1 MVALKKGNEKD
12 GIRDAIENGNHAADM
27 QQDDACENF
36 AEDGNSS
43 QVEMMLQEKF
53 QSASSSKKLKSFHY
67 KDDKAAGHAME
78 HGNDSVDEQRSVA
91 LNSQYNLSVTD
102 SIDEAEDINMVH
114 RPLEEHSLLVIEAC
128 AGTAT
133 LSAVLKDMGFE
144 VLPIDFG
151 KQRNLSHLHIVNLDL
166 RQKHSW
172 EFLAKITVSQ
182 KVFHFH
188 GAPPCGTASKAR
200 EIAMSSE
207 SHGPPQVRSD
217 EFPLGF
223 PWLQGVL
230 RDRVESA
237 NSIYIHLAL
246 FCLWLQSM
254 SIGWSIENPGNSY
267 IWMIHLY
274 KQLEQVAYWV
284 QFHACCHGSTRK
296 KLTGFLTNV
305 VELTGLEATC
315 QGDHP
320 HDGWGLIR
328 DCDSWK
334 FATSKEAAYPVTL
347 CQRIGSLLEMKA
359 LKLGLKTAGSS
370 ISSLHKVRASVGS
383 QPKISKFP
391 TLISEFGSV
400 CNVIS
405 DTEPSLNDKR
415 QLTRAFHN
423 IPAGSKLLRSDS
435 WKGEKGEQQQTE
447 KKFVFGV
454 YRSQMRFV
462 EDSMKLQHPFD
473 CCVGVPDDA
482 LKCLAAHLQ
491 SSPLAM
497 IKQRLNTL
505 LAWKKKAVEL
515 KPDDDILFAKMTS
528 GCRSVLKG
536 KRISLMKYIAGQI
549 GWPDLAFFDEL
560 VEGFK
565 LTGVQQKSGIFESDC
580 KPPVHSEEELMEKGK
595 FLRPA
600 LWGKISSEPLQ
611 DFSQPLWEI
620 TVKEAKEKEWL
631 KGPLTY
637 EEINFLYDKDWLPV
651 RRFAVF
657 QKDKWRP
664 IDDFS
669 ENGVNGSFGSM
680 EKVDLRALDETV
692 WISVAIIRAL
702 KSRSFSFR
710 LSDGSFLEGKVND
723 DWFAN
728 GYRPRPLVKTLDL
741 KSAYK
746 QLALNDLEARKSV
759 ICLKCPDDG
768 RVYGFVCKTLPFGAV
783 ASVLHFNRFARFLK
797 AVFLRCGV
805 VACNYFDDYPI
816 VELSPLSDNTEGTL
830 RAITKLLGITVAED
844 KDESFSSMTDL
855 LGVTLD
861 LTDQDM
867 NEVRVCNKLER
878 KKDLTVALDEVI
890 KSKIINP
897 MHIPSL
903 FGRLQFAE
911 SQILGRAGGLALK
924 TLRRLE
930 TRRCN
935 KVDLDAEQITMF
947 GFLRRRLNHAKPRS
961 ITTTSSYPPVLVFT
975 DGSFEPTDTADGL
988 EGVAAVGGVIFVREA
1003 SHIVC
1008 RAYGCILPKDV
1019 VKAWA
1024 RTGKKHLIGQ
1034 TELYAVVLARKLW
1047 ASYIDNSRCIFFI
1060 DHGGVMSA
1068 CIKGNAKDAA
1078 WRTLLLKMEEADEAA
1093 PALGW
1098 FTRVPSASNIA
1109 DGPSRGS
1116 FSQLGEFVRDEP
1128 SCILTDVPLSCSE
1141 NLIIGMGEKD
1151 ILT

>member
-1 MVALKKGNEKD
+1 
-12 GIRDAIENGNHAADM
+12 
-27 QQDDACENF
+27 
-36 AEDGNSS
+36 
-43 QVEMMLQEKF
+43 
-53 QSASSSKKLKSFHY
+53 
-67 KDDKAAGHAME
+67 
-78 HGNDSVDEQRSVA
+78 
-91 LNSQYNLSVTD
+91 
-102 SIDEAEDINMVH
+102 
-114 RPLEEHSLLVIEAC
+114 
-128 AGTAT
+128 
-133 LSAVLKDMGFE
+133 
-144 VLPIDFG
+144 
-151 KQRNLSHLHIVNLDL
+151 
-166 RQKHSW
+166 
-172 EFLAKITVSQ
+172 
-182 KVFHFH
+182 
-188 GAPPCGTASKAR
+188 
-200 EIAMSSE
+200 MSSE

-230 RDRVESA
+230 RDRVASA
-237 NSIYIHLAL
+237 NSIYIHMAL
-246 FCLWLQSM
+246 FCLWLQSL

-274 KQLEQVAYWV
+274 KQLEQVAFWV
-284 QFHACCHGSTRK
+284 QFHGCCHGSTRK

-320 HDGWGLIR
+320 HESWGLIR
-328 DCDSWK
+328 DCDSWT

-359 LKLGLKTAGSS
+359 LKLGLKTMGSS
-370 ISSLHKVRASVGS
+370 ISSLHEVRASVGT

-391 TLISEFGSV
+391 TLISEFDVV

-405 DTEPSLNDKR
+405 TTEPSLNEKR
-415 QLTRAFHN
+415 HLIRDFHN
-423 IPAGSKLLRSDS
+423 VPAGSKLLRSDNL
-435 WKGEKGEQQQTE
+435 KGERAEQQQTGTE
-447 KKFVFGV
+447 TENKFVFGI
-454 YRSQMRFV
+454 YRSQMSFV
-462 EDSMKLQHPFD
+462 EDAMKLQHPFD

-482 LKCLAAHLQ
+482 LKCLASHLQ
-491 SSPLAM
+491 SSPLEA
-497 IKQRLNTL
+497 IKLRLNML
-505 LAWKKKAVEL
+505 LSWKKKAVEL
-515 KPDDDILFAKMTS
+515 KTEDDILFAQMTS

-536 KRISLMKYIAGQI
+536 KRISLMKHIAEQI
-549 GWPDLAFFDEL
+549 GWPDMAFFDEL

-565 LTGVQQKSGIFESDC
+565 LTGVQPKSGVFESDC
-580 KPPVHSEEELMEKGK
+580 KPPLHSEEELMSKGK

-600 LWGKISSEPLQ
+600 LWGKIKSEPLQ
-611 DFSQPLWEI
+611 EFSQPLWEI

-637 EEINFLYDKDWLPV
+637 DEINFLYDHDWLPV

-692 WISVAIIRAL
+692 WLSVAIMRAL
-702 KSRSFSFR
+702 KSGAYSFR
-710 LSDGSFLEGKVND
+710 LADGSFLEGKVND
-723 DWFAN
+723 AWFTN
-728 GYRPRPLVKTLDL
+728 GSNPRPLVKTLDL

-768 RVYGFVCKTLPFGAV
+768 QVYGFVCKTLPFGAV

-830 RAITKLLGITVAED
+830 KAITKLLGITVAED
-844 KDESFSSMTDL
+844 KDESFSSVTDL

-861 LTDQDM
+861 LTDRVM
-867 NEVRVCNKLER
+867 GEVRVCNKLER
-878 KKDLTVALDEVI
+878 KKDLTLALDEVI
-890 KSKIINP
+890 DSRFINP

-924 TLRRLE
+924 TLRQLE
-930 TRRCN
+930 TSRCS

-961 ITTTSSYPPVLVFT
+961 ITTTSSCPPVLVFS
-975 DGSFEPTDTADGL
+975 DGAYEPADM
-988 EGVAAVGGVIFVREA
+988 EGDLVGKSSIGGVIFVRET
-1003 SHIVC
+1003 SHIIC
-1008 RAYGCILPKDV
+1008 RAFGCVVPKAV
-1019 VKAWA
+1019 VEMWAKA
-1024 RTGKKHLIGQ
+1024 GKKHLIGQ

-1047 ASYIDNSRCIFFI
+1047 ASYINNSRCIFFI

-1078 WRTLLLKMEEADEAA
+1078 WRTLLLKMEEVDEAA

-1116 FSQLGEFVRDEP
+1116 FDQLREFIRDEP
-1128 SCILTDVPLSCSE
+1128 TCILTDVPLSYSE
-1141 NLIIGMGEKD
+1141 NLR
-1151 ILT
+1151 